1 MNKVCRGAEEEQIHS
16 NEVALVASL
25 DADLLLMACLKY
37 MSENEVRDM
46 AKLNE
51 FLFESELQ

>member
-1 MNKVCRGAEEEQIHS
+1 MSIARPVTEKLLDMVGDGE
-16 NEVALVASL
+16 L

-37 MSENEVRDM
+37 MSEDEVRDM